1 MVFLFFIIW
10 RLVDLTFSFLAPKV
24 IPYFGLFAHPETLL
38 SFKLPKIIYAFANFD
53 GVYYLKIAKDGY
65 QQYEQAFFP
74 LYPLLIR
81 FFSVF
86 FKNYLLAGLFISNL
100 SFFLGLIIF
109 LKYLKLVSTNFNKLQ
124 PILTILFL
132 LLFPTSFFFG
142 AVYTEGFFF
151 LLVVSTFYFLAK
163 KNYGWA
169 GFTAFLAGLTRING
183 VLLIIPFFLE
193 LIKNFKK
200 NKDLWLLGFVLTTP
214 LLGLLTYMRFLL
226 KTTGDALAFFHAQTV
241 FGEGRTTKLILLPQV
256 FYRYFKILF
265 TAQPNFQ
272 YFISFFELTIFSF
285 VFIILIFDLMK
296 NLKLKIKNLSVI
308 SLNLFSL
315 ANILLP
321 TFTGSF
327 LSIPRFSLL
336 SLSFFIF
343 LGSIKNSSIKLG
355 LMIIFFILHLLF
367 LSFFLQGYFIS

>member
-1 MVFLFFIIW
+1 MIFLFFTIW
-10 RLVDLTFSFLAPKV
+10 KLVAFIVSFLAPKI
-24 IPYFGLFAHPETLL
+24 IPYFGLFAHPETLF
-38 SFKLPKIIYAFANFD
+38 SFKLSKIIYAFANFD

-65 QQYEQAFFP
+65 QQYEHAFFP

-81 FFSVF
+81 FFFVF

-100 SFFLGLIIF
+100 SFFLGLVIF
-109 LKYLKLVSTNFNKLQ
+109 LKYLKLVSTNLNRFQ
-124 PILTILFL
+124 PILAILFL

-163 KNYGWA
+163 KNYGRA
-169 GFTAFLAGLTRING
+169 CFTAFLASLTRING
-183 VLLIIPFFLE
+183 ILLVIPFFLE
-193 LIKNFKK
+193 FIKNLKK
-200 NKDLWLLGFVLTTP
+200 NKNLWFLGFTLITP
-214 LLGLLTYMRFLL
+214 FLGLLTYMLFLL

-241 FGEGRTTKLILLPQV
+241 FGEGRSTKLILLPQV

-272 YFISFFELTIFSF
+272 YFISFFELTIFCF
-285 VFIILIFDLMK
+285 VFIVLIFDLIK
-296 NLKLKIKNLSVI
+296 NLKLKIKNISII

-315 ANILLP
+315 TNILLP

-343 LGSIKNSSIKLG
+343 LGSIKNSSIKN
-355 LMIIFFILHLLF
+355 
-367 LSFFLQGYFIS
+367 SRAV